1 MSNIVRVDK
10 WLWAVRIFK
19 TRSLATEQIKKGR
32 VMLNGASIKPSRTL
46 HAGDTVQVKKPPIT
60 YSFKVLDVADK
71 RMGAKE
77 VSKFCE
83 NITAPEELEI
93 LDIQKGVSIYRDRGT
108 GRPTKKER
116 RDIEKFFFD
125 ESLEDE
131 DN

>member
-1 MSNIVRVDK
+1 MSNTARVDK

-46 HAGDTVQVKKPPIT
+46 QAGDTVQVKKPPIT

-77 VSKFCE
+77 VPNFYK
-83 NITAPEELEI
+83 NITPQEELDI
-93 LDIQKGVSIYRDRGT
+93 LDVQKMATGRRDRGT

-116 RDIEKFFFD
+116 RDIEKFFLD
-125 ESLEDE
+125 DYADDE